1 MIEESKK
8 SGVIVRIAYVY
19 LTLPILIFIAG
30 WFRLYLAIPAILIV
44 LGALFFAMR
53 HVRELWIPNLTRGN
67 VMTVGVIL
75 AAALVWLYFS
85 GIGGYAYQ
93 NYDFGWRNGIF
104 KTLVENKW
112 PVILDQTAPYFN
124 SPAAFVYYFAFW
136 LPAALIGKAFGLAAG
151 IHFQFIWALIGILL
165 VFYFIMAARE
175 RLSLMPVFVFIFFSG
190 LDALGSFLLT
200 NSGSFLWFG
209 TGHIENWVPGFQYSS
224 FTTQLFWVFNQA
236 IPAWLI
242 TLLLFHEKDNRSVV
256 FLYSLSLLSCTLP
269 AVGLL
274 PLLCYSI
281 IANLLRDYDREKAFG
296 KNLKNMLRG
305 LFTFTNIAGGGLIG
319 ITSFLFLKT
328 NTAGQKIGTVFGKS
342 SLASYLL
349 FVFFE
354 FLIYFIVIYRAR
366 PKGGLYW
373 VTLASLLLIPLI
385 RVGGSIDFVM
395 RASIPAL
402 VLLCLMTIGALDR
415 YKAEGTKPR
424 YFLLIA
430 IILIGAL
437 TAQHE
442 LTRSVQRTV
451 GAGADKSNILCE
463 PLDLVGDPLRNNF
476 FGNPENSFFFR
487 HIAKK

>member
-1 MIEESKK
+1 MIEEAQK
-8 SGVIVRIAYVY
+8 SGVIVRVAYVY
-19 LTLPILIFIAG
+19 LTLPILIFIVG
-30 WFRLYLAIPAILIV
+30 WFRAYLAIPAILIV
-44 LGALFFAMR
+44 LGALFSAMR
-53 HVRELWIPNLTRGN
+53 RAPRLWIPKLTRGN
-67 VMTVGVIL
+67 ALTVGIIF

-104 KTLVENKW
+104 KTLVENRW
-112 PVILDQTAPYFN
+112 PVILEQAEPYFD

-136 LPAALIGKAFGLAAG
+136 LPAALIGKVFGLSAG

-200 NSGSFLWFG
+200 NSGSFIWFG
-209 TGHIENWVPGFQYSS
+209 TGHIENWAPGFQYSS
-224 FTTQLFWVFNQA
+224 FTTQLFWVLNQA

-242 TLLLFHEKDNRSVV
+242 TLMLFHEKDNRSVV

-269 AVGLL
+269 AVGML
-274 PLLCYSI
+274 PLLCYFI
-281 IANLLRDYDREKAFG
+281 ITNLLRDYDREKSFG
-296 KNLKNMLRG
+296 KNLKNMLWG

-328 NTAGQKIGTVFGKS
+328 NASGQKIGTIFGKG

-385 RVGGSIDFVM
+385 RVGSSIDFVM

-402 VLLCLMTIGALDR
+402 VLLCLMTIDALDR
-415 YKAEGTKPR
+415 YKAEAAKPR
-424 YFLLIA
+424 YLLLIA
-430 IILIGAL
+430 VVLIGAL

-442 LTRSVQRTV
+442 LTRSFQRTV
-451 GAGADKSNILCE
+451 GAGSDKSKILCE
-463 PLDLVGDPLRNNF
+463 PLELVSDPLRNNF
-476 FGNPENSFFFR
+476 FGNPENSFFFQ

>member
-1 MIEESKK
+1 M
-8 SGVIVRIAYVY
+8 
-19 LTLPILIFIAG
+19 
-30 WFRLYLAIPAILIV
+30 
-44 LGALFFAMR
+44 
-53 HVRELWIPNLTRGN
+53 
-67 VMTVGVIL
+67 
-75 AAALVWLYFS
+75 
-85 GIGGYAYQ
+85 
-93 NYDFGWRNGIF
+93 
-104 KTLVENKW
+104 
-112 PVILDQTAPYFN
+112 
-124 SPAAFVYYFAFW
+124 
-136 LPAALIGKAFGLAAG
+136 
-151 IHFQFIWALIGILL
+151 
-165 VFYFIMAARE
+165 
-175 RLSLMPVFVFIFFSG
+175 
-190 LDALGSFLLT
+190 
-200 NSGSFLWFG
+200 
-209 TGHIENWVPGFQYSS
+209 
-224 FTTQLFWVFNQA
+224 
-236 IPAWLI
+236 
-242 TLLLFHEKDNRSVV
+242 

-274 PLLCYSI
+274 PLLCYFI

-328 NTAGQKIGTVFGKS
+328 NTAGQRIGTVFGKS

-424 YFLLIA
+424 YLLLIA
-430 IILIGAL
+430 VILIGAL

-476 FGNPENSFFFR
+476 FGNPENSFFFQ